1 MRAGE
6 EGKACFVARGE
17 RRTLERLHP
26 TFDDLIFRW
35 LVSKKPIRCSLH
47 ATLHERRVRILEGAR
62 RDPIATEAWFVTTV
76 NRIFTADSD
85 DEDDD

>member
-1 MRAGE
+1 MRRSSGPGPDAE
-6 EGKACFVARGE
+6 
-17 RRTLERLHP
+17 
-26 TFDDLIFRW
+26 DLG
-35 LVSKKPIRCSLH
+35 V